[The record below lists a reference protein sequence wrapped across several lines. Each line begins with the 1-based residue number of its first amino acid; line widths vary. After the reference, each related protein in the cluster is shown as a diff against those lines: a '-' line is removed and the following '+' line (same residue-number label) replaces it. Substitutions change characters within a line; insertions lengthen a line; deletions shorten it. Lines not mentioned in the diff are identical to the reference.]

1 MANNPELDKFE
12 KRLKREREARKQAE
26 KLLEEKSLKLY
37 QANVDL
43 EQKVATRTLELEQ
56 EKNKALELSKA
67 KSQFVATMSH
77 EIRTPINGIIGAL
90 DLLKDE
96 DISDNAGKLIDIA
109 KHSSQVLLH
118 IVNDVLEFSKLE
130 AGKINILQENFNL
143 HTAVQDVIASF
154 DNECQNKAVNLIL
167 KMDDNI
173 STCII
178 GDKYRLIQVLNNY
191 LSNAIKFTKN
201 GTVELV
207 IELISDYLRFK
218 VVDTGIGISMQDKG
232 KIFAD
237 FSQVD
242 SSPTKSYA
250 GTGLGLAITKKIIDF
265 MGGQV
270 GFNSQVGEG
279 SSFWAQILY
288 KPAKCEKITI
298 VNSDNNYKLQSNPQ
312 ILIVDD
318 NIINLKVG
326 QKLLTKI
333 SNNVDTASGGIDAIQ
348 MIKNKHYDLVLMD
361 FHMPEIDGLQTT
373 RKIRTFDKE
382 LLIVALTANTSEQDK
397 TQALAAG
404 MNDFISKP
412 FKLEQIT
419 TVLINRGYT

>member
-191 LSNAIKFTKN
+191 LSNAIKFTRN
-201 GTVELV
+201 GTFELV

>member
-1 MANNPELDKFE
+1 
-12 KRLKREREARKQAE
+12 
-26 KLLEEKSLKLY
+26 
-37 QANVDL
+37 
-43 EQKVATRTLELEQ
+43 
-56 EKNKALELSKA
+56 
-67 KSQFVATMSH
+67 
-77 EIRTPINGIIGAL
+77 
-90 DLLKDE
+90 
-96 DISDNAGKLIDIA
+96 
-109 KHSSQVLLH
+109 
-118 IVNDVLEFSKLE
+118 
-130 AGKINILQENFNL
+130 
-143 HTAVQDVIASF
+143 
-154 DNECQNKAVNLIL
+154 
-167 KMDDNI
+167 
-173 STCII
+173 
-178 GDKYRLIQVLNNY
+178 
-191 LSNAIKFTKN
+191 
-201 GTVELV
+201 
-207 IELISDYLRFK
+207 
-218 VVDTGIGISMQDKG
+218 
-232 KIFAD
+232 
-237 FSQVD
+237 
-242 SSPTKSYA
+242 
-250 GTGLGLAITKKIIDF
+250 
-265 MGGQV
+265 
-270 GFNSQVGEG
+270 VGEG

>member
-118 IVNDVLEFSKLE
+118 IVYDVLEFSKLE